1 MAERAIQWRRTDP
14 SVVTTG
20 IGQMGLANGGSD
32 TRRESYWTTLF
43 GGLLVVSLQPTIN
56 HEINM

>member
-1 MAERAIQWRRTDP
+1 
-14 SVVTTG
+14 
-20 IGQMGLANGGSD
+20 MGLANGGSD

-56 HEINM
+56 YEINM